1 MEQENQE
8 QKQTYSLPRI
18 GEKAPEFTAQ
28 TTHGEMSLNDYKGK
42 WLILFSHPSDFT
54 PVCTTEFVAFQGIY
68 DQLREMNTELM
79 GLSVDS
85 VTSHIAWIRNIEE
98 NFDTTIEFPV
108 IADLDKAVATK
119 FGMIM
124 PESNGTETS
133 RAVFVIDDKGTVR
146 SVIYYP
152 LTTGRNMGEIV
163 RLVEALKTTD
173 EHGVSTPADWK
184 KGDKVIAS
192 PPKTTE
198 DAKARM
204 NDSDYDCV
212 DWYFCKKDINT

>member
-1 MEQENQE
+1 MEQENQV

-28 TTHGEMSLNDYKGK
+28 TTHGEISLNDYEGK
-42 WLILFSHPSDFT
+42 WVVLFSHPSDFT
-54 PVCTTEFVAFQGIY
+54 PVCTTEFVGFQGVY
-68 DQLREMNTELM
+68 DQLRELDTELI

-98 NFDTTIEFPV
+98 NFQTTIEFPV
-108 IADLDKAVATK
+108 IADLDKQVATK

-184 KGDKVIAS
+184 KGEKVIAS

-204 NDSDYDCV
+204 DNPDYDCV
-212 DWYFCKKDINT
+212 DWYFCKKDLNS